1 LLQKYYNKN
10 INNILKFQKK
20 IYSKKHIIKKILSI
34 KKTLNNTSV
43 KKVLDIGTEDI
54 NFLYKLD
61 YFLKC
66 KSFGLN
72 ILDGYSHYF
81 NPNNKNNRIIIY
93 NGINFPF
100 KENEFDLVTMISVL
114 HHIKNKK
121 KFINNLCKITKRI
134 YIKDNN
140 ITSNSTF
147 NIIKLQHEVYEG
159 ILYPNKSS
167 NLYKLSKDYIIKL
180 LKENN
185 FHIKYLTE
193 YEYFTKSFVILA
205 CKNI

>member
-1 LLQKYYNKN
+1 
-10 INNILKFQKK
+10 
-20 IYSKKHIIKKILSI
+20 
-34 KKTLNNTSV
+34 
-43 KKVLDIGTEDI
+43 
-54 NFLYKLD
+54 
-61 YFLKC
+61 
-66 KSFGLN
+66 
-72 ILDGYSHYF
+72 
-81 NPNNKNNRIIIY
+81 
-93 NGINFPF
+93 
-100 KENEFDLVTMISVL
+100 MISVL